1 LGSLSECCN
10 SIQIRSPLL
19 TESLEGWEQK
29 RSQLYQQ
36 LQNLGDFRPGMIS
49 VNYRKCGK
57 PNCACAQ
64 PGHPGHG
71 PQYLWNTTQKGKSR
85 AESLRLGPEVEKVA
99 RELENYDRFVGLC
112 GELVEVNEQICRLRP
127 VRAVED
133 EAELAQLKKKLQ
145 KKFSRRWRR
154 K

>member
-1 LGSLSECCN
+1 M
-10 SIQIRSPLL
+10 
-19 TESLEGWEQK
+19 TASLEGLEQK
-29 RSQLYQQ
+29 RRQLYQQ

-64 PGHPGHG
+64 PAQRGHG

-85 AESLRLGPEVEKVA
+85 AQNLRLGLEVEKVA
-99 RELENYDRFVGLC
+99 QELETYDRFVRLC
-112 GELVEVNEQICRLRP
+112 GELVEVNEQICQLRP

-145 KKFSRRWRR
+145 QKFSRRWRR